1 MKNWL
6 DLLAFGL
13 IFVVITSAS
22 MPLLLS
28 GGKLNHNGDFFQYAS
43 RHESVRKSVLEYH
56 TFPLRAYWFG
66 GGFPTIGD
74 PEDPTLNPLVVLSIL
89 FGSVMGL
96 KLIGYLGVL
105 VGGLATYALG
115 RYVLGYT
122 RWGALFAG
130 LIFGTSLFVPIR
142 LDGGNPNEVYA
153 AFLPLCLLLVGFA
166 CRGHKRALL
175 ILPFVFYTM
184 MSDGKLTC
192 FMGMFYVGV
201 ICLMDVV
208 PIFSTFTP
216 DEPMRKFD
224 IRPLKVC
231 LLALGITFFVGM
243 VRILPALEHINAKG
257 GLSNMDLFFYPETYN
272 PSGYKF
278 ERLWKEPLGWGG
290 ESDYMTLGWIPVLL
304 FVISLFVFWRRAVP
318 WGIALLLFGWL
329 LMTDNAPIDLFKLV
343 WHLPIF
349 NAVRQPPKYF
359 SFQIAFTIAIAS
371 GHCFWLLSRLRP
383 KWLEHLVAILLIV
396 GGLWFLY
403 PKMAK
408 IQGGIY
414 DFDTPKEFLTREP
427 EFFNVQGVELR
438 RARREP
444 FRAVTYLNLIRDVGT
459 VDWYTGIPLPE
470 HAIPKYFVDK
480 SNNAT
485 LNPEY
490 RGEAFFL
497 EAGNRAA
504 VTFRPNSILVEVD
517 VQKPDVLV
525 INQNYHR
532 DWHTNRGECFEDKG
546 LIAVRLDRTG
556 SYTVRMRYVSRSFY
570 SGLVLSGVSLAVL
583 VFVCWA
589 YRTGRLEGWTRHGSR
604 FVRGGSRAV
613 FWLIT

>member
-1 MKNWL
+1 M
-6 DLLAFGL
+6 
-13 IFVVITSAS
+13 
-22 MPLLLS
+22 
-28 GGKLNHNGDFFQYAS
+28 
-43 RHESVRKSVLEYH
+43 
-56 TFPLRAYWFG
+56 
-66 GGFPTIGD
+66 
-74 PEDPTLNPLVVLSIL
+74 
-89 FGSVMGL
+89 
-96 KLIGYLGVL
+96 
-105 VGGLATYALG
+105 
-115 RYVLGYT
+115 
-122 RWGALFAG
+122 
-130 LIFGTSLFVPIR
+130 
-142 LDGGNPNEVYA
+142 
-153 AFLPLCLLLVGFA
+153 
-166 CRGHKRALL
+166 
-175 ILPFVFYTM
+175 
-184 MSDGKLTC
+184 
-192 FMGMFYVGV
+192 
-201 ICLMDVV
+201 
-208 PIFSTFTP
+208 
-216 DEPMRKFD
+216 
-224 IRPLKVC
+224 
-231 LLALGITFFVGM
+231 
-243 VRILPALEHINAKG
+243 
-257 GLSNMDLFFYPETYN
+257 
-272 PSGYKF
+272 
-278 ERLWKEPLGWGG
+278 
-290 ESDYMTLGWIPVLL
+290 
-304 FVISLFVFWRRAVP
+304 
-318 WGIALLLFGWL
+318 
-329 LMTDNAPIDLFKLV
+329 
-343 WHLPIF
+343 
-349 NAVRQPPKYF
+349 
-359 SFQIAFTIAIAS
+359 
-371 GHCFWLLSRLRP
+371 
-383 KWLEHLVAILLIV
+383 AILLIV

-497 EAGNRAA
+497 EAENRAA

-546 LIAVRLDRTG
+546 LLAVRLDRTG